1 MTATVPDRPKVL
13 VPLAVLDGESLA
25 PALVEALST
34 VPVELVGYHAVPEQ
48 TPPGQAR
55 MQFEERMETELADL
69 AATFKEMGGTVETRL
84 VFTHEPEQTFERVAV
99 EEGCDAVL
107 LNNPATKVEEI
118 LVPLRSEINV
128 ERIVALV
135 ASVLDATDATAT
147 LYHVAAPDDEADRE
161 TGQRLVDAA
170 TEALAEAGVAPECV
184 NREIAV
190 SETPIKTLAAAAGEY
205 DLVVMGESK
214 PSVRELFFGEVSE
227 QVASQSV
234 TPALVVRRLPALETE
249 SEKSGESGKS
259 GESEK
264 SEESGKS
271 GETESETESQ
281 SE

>member
-69 AATFKEMGGTVETRL
+69 VETFEAAGGTVETRL

-99 EEGCDAVL
+99 EKGCDAVL

-170 TEALAEAGVAPECV
+170 TESLAEAGVAPERV
-184 NREIAV
+184 DREIAV
-190 SETPIKTLAAAAGEY
+190 SETPIKTLAAAAAEY

-234 TPALVVRRLPALETE
+234 TPALVVRRLPALKGEGE
-249 SEKSGESGKS
+249 SKKSGEAKKSGESK
-259 GESEK
+259 E
-264 SEESGKS
+264 S
-271 GETESETESQ
+271 GETRKPGESPGEETE
-281 SE
+281 

>member
-34 VPVELVGYHAVPEQ
+34 VPVELVGYHALPEQ

-69 AATFKEMGGTVETRL
+69 VATFAEAGGTVETRI
-84 VFTHEPEQTFERVAV
+84 VFTHEPKQTFERVAV
-99 EEGCDAVL
+99 EVGCDAVL

-128 ERIVALV
+128 ERIVSLV
-135 ASVLDATDATAT
+135 ASILDATDASVT
-147 LYHVAAPDDEADRE
+147 LYHVTAPDDETDRE
-161 TGQRLVDAA
+161 AGQQLVDAA
-170 TEALAEAGVAPECV
+170 AESLAEAGVAPERV
-184 NREIAV
+184 GRETVV
-190 SETPIKTLAAAAGEY
+190 SETPIKTLAVAAGEY

-214 PSVRELFFGEVSE
+214 PSVREMFLGEVSE

-234 TPALVVRRLPALETE
+234 TPALVVRRLPALE
-249 SEKSGESGKS
+249 GEND
-259 GESEK
+259 GESERE
-264 SEESGKS
+264 SEGEG
-271 GETESETESQ
+271 GTAGTETETETDSQ

>member
-1 MTATVPDRPKVL
+1 MTATVPDRPTVL

-34 VPVELVGYHAVPEQ
+34 VRVELVGYHQIPEQ
-48 TPPGQAR
+48 TAPGQAR

-69 AATFKEMGGTVETRL
+69 AATFEEAGGTVETRI

-99 EEGCDAVL
+99 EVGCDAVL
-107 LNNPATKVEEI
+107 LNNPATKVEEVV
-118 LVPLRSEINV
+118 VPLRSEINV

-135 ASVLDATDATAT
+135 ASVLDATDASVT
-147 LYHVAAPDDEADRE
+147 LYHVRADDETDRE
-161 TGQRLVDAA
+161 AGRRLVDAA
-170 TEALAEAGVAPECV
+170 AELLAEAGVGPERV
-184 NREIAV
+184 NRETVV

-259 GESEK
+259 GETTETK
-264 SEESGKS
+264 
-271 GETESETESQ
+271 TESH

>member
-99 EEGCDAVL
+99 EKGCDAVL

-170 TEALAEAGVAPECV
+170 TESLAEAGVAPERV
-184 NREIAV
+184 DREIVV

-234 TPALVVRRLPALETE
+234 TPALVVRRLPALKGEGE
-249 SEKSGESGKS
+249 SKKSGEAKKSGESK
-259 GESEK
+259 E
-264 SEESGKS
+264 S
-271 GETESETESQ
+271 GETRKPGESPGEETE
-281 SE
+281 